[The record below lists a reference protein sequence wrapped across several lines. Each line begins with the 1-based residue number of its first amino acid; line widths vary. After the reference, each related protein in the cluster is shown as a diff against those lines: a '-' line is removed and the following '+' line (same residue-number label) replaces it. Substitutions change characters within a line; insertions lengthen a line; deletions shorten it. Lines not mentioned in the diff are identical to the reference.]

1 MKPTIFR
8 PYGTGERSKM
18 NHCLHP
24 MSKAIYKEPTEIDCA
39 VLCPLLVAGAIK
51 MREKLCTYAQ
61 DYLPGGTYW
70 SPEPE
75 LKKVL
80 TELKPSN
87 DLCESI
93 LGVNDYLSTAI
104 QIK

>member
-1 MKPTIFR
+1 
-8 PYGTGERSKM
+8 M